1 MDYVPKDL
9 FWVAQQD
16 SIRALT
22 IEILAL
28 VFLDHLDFDHYA
40 HLEAPDKMWWVQLRL
55 KTWSTNMCSY
65 ACVGP
70 WITAIDGKEMYL
82 VLLK

>member
-28 VFLDHLDFDHYA
+28 VFLDHLDFEHFA
-40 HLEAPDKMWWVQLRL
+40 HLEAPDKCGEF
-55 KTWSTNMCSY
+55 SC
-65 ACVGP
+65 G
-70 WITAIDGKEMYL
+70 
-82 VLLK
+82 